1 MKKLFLPLIF
11 FIASSQVY
19 ADWQHFAGDANNKFY
34 VDKSSIKVANGFVR
48 IWTLDDYASASK
60 GALSAKNYLE
70 IDCKG
75 EKYRFLSIKTF
86 AMNMGIGKILQ
97 FSNSEYVWM
106 DVVPN
111 PSINLLLQKVCH

>member
-1 MKKLFLPLIF
+1 M
-11 FIASSQVY
+11 
-19 ADWQHFAGDANNKFY
+19 
-34 VDKSSIKVANGFVR
+34 R

-75 EKYRFLSIKTF
+75 KKYRFLSIKTF

-97 FSNSEYVWM
+97 FSNSESVWM